1 MTYAE
6 ISQMISAVGIPYAY
20 HHFEEGSG
28 QQPPFITFYY
38 QGDNDFIADNI
49 NYQAIRP
56 LTIEL
61 YTDNKDFTLEQT
73 VENILNQNGLVYS
86 REETYLDSEKMYMVT
101 FMTEIIIT
109 EGE

>member
-38 QGDNDFIADNI
+38 QGDDDFIADNI

-61 YTDNKDFTLEQT
+61 YTDNKDFALEAA
-73 VENILNQNGLVYS
+73 VESVLTANDLAFS
-86 REETYLDSEKMYMVT
+86 RTETFIDSEQMYMVT
-101 FMTEIIIT
+101 YYTEVIINA
-109 EGE
+109 

>member
-20 HHFEEGSG
+20 HHFEEDSG

-38 QGDNDFIADNI
+38 QGDNDLVADNT
-49 NYQAIRP
+49 NYAAIRP

-61 YTDNKDFTLEQT
+61 YTDNKDFALEAA
-73 VENILNQNGLVYS
+73 VESVLTANDLAFS
-86 REETYLDSEKMYMVT
+86 RTEVFIDSEQMYMVT
-101 FMTEIIIT
+101 YYTEVIINA
-109 EGE
+109 

>member
-6 ISQMISAVGIPYAY
+6 ISQMISAVGVPYAY

-38 QGDNDFIADNI
+38 QGDSDFKADDI
-49 NYQAIRP
+49 NYAAIRS

-61 YTDNKDFTLEQT
+61 YTDNKDFALEAA
-73 VENILNQNGLVYS
+73 VESVLTANGLTFS
-86 REETYLDSEKMYMVT
+86 RSEIFIDSEQMYMVT
-101 FMTEIIIT
+101 YNTEVLINA
-109 EGE
+109 

>member
-38 QGDNDFIADNI
+38 QGDDDFIADNI
-49 NYQAIRP
+49 NYQTIRP

-61 YTDNKDFTLEQT
+61 YTDNKNFALEAA
-73 VENILNQNGLVYS
+73 VESVLTANDLAFS
-86 REETYLDSEKMYMVT
+86 RT
-101 FMTEIIIT
+101 
-109 EGE
+109 

>member
-61 YTDNKDFTLEQT
+61 YTDNKNFALEAA
-73 VENILNQNGLVYS
+73 VESVLTANDLAFS
-86 REETYLDSEKMYMVT
+86 RTEVFIDSEQMYMVT
-101 FMTEIIIT
+101 YYTEVIINA
-109 EGE
+109 

>member
-38 QGDNDFIADNI
+38 QGDDDFIADNI

-56 LTIEL
+56 MTIEL
-61 YTDNKDFTLEQT
+61 YTDNKDFALEAA
-73 VENILNQNGLVYS
+73 VESVLTANDLAFS
-86 REETYLDSEKMYMVT
+86 RTEVFIDSEQMYMVT
-101 FMTEIIIT
+101 YYTEVIINA
-109 EGE
+109 

>member
-38 QGDNDFIADNI
+38 DGENDLKADNI
-49 NYQAIRP
+49 NYQRIRP

-61 YTDNKDFTLEQT
+61 YTDNKDFVLEAA
-73 VENILNQNGLVYS
+73 VESVLTANDLAFS
-86 REETYLDSEKMYMVT
+86 RTEIFIDSEQMYMVT
-101 FMTEIIIT
+101 YYTEVIINA
-109 EGE
+109 

>member
-49 NYQAIRP
+49 NYQTIRP

-61 YTDNKDFTLEQT
+61 YTDNKDFALEAA
-73 VENILNQNGLVYS
+73 VESVLTANDLAFS
-86 REETYLDSEKMYMVT
+86 RTEVFINSEQMYMVT
-101 FMTEIIIT
+101 YYTEVIINA
-109 EGE
+109 

>member
-20 HHFEEGSG
+20 HHFGEGSG

-61 YTDNKDFTLEQT
+61 YTDNKDFALEAA
-73 VENILNQNGLVYS
+73 VESVLTANDLAFS
-86 REETYLDSEKMYMVT
+86 RTETFIDSEQMYMVT
-101 FMTEIIIT
+101 YYTEVIINA
-109 EGE
+109 

>member
-38 QGDNDFIADNI
+38 QGDNDLVADNI
-49 NYQAIRP
+49 NYAAIRP

-61 YTDNKDFTLEQT
+61 YTDNKDFALEAA
-73 VENILNQNGLVYS
+73 VESVLTANDLAFS
-86 REETYLDSEKMYMVT
+86 RTETFIDSEQMYMVT
-101 FMTEIIIT
+101 YYTEVIINA
-109 EGE
+109 

>member
-38 QGDNDFIADNI
+38 QGDNDLIADNI
-49 NYQAIRP
+49 NYQTVRP

-61 YTDNKDFTLEQT
+61 YTDNKDFALEAA
-73 VENILNQNGLVYS
+73 VESVLTANDLAFS
-86 REETYLDSEKMYMVT
+86 RTEVFIDSEQMYMVT
-101 FMTEIIIT
+101 YYTEVIINA
-109 EGE
+109 

>member
-56 LTIEL
+56 MTLEL
-61 YTDNKDFTLEQT
+61 YTDNKDFALEAA
-73 VENILNQNGLVYS
+73 VESVLTANDLAFS
-86 REETYLDSEKMYMVT
+86 RTEVFIDSEQMYMVT
-101 FMTEIIIT
+101 YYTEVIINA
-109 EGE
+109 

>member
-6 ISQMISAVGIPYAY
+6 ISQMISAVGVPYAY

-61 YTDNKDFTLEQT
+61 YTDNKDFTLEAA
-73 VENILNQNGLVYS
+73 VESVLTANDLTFS
-86 REETYLDSEKMYMVT
+86 RSEIFIDSEQMYMVT
-101 FMTEIIIT
+101 YNTEVLINA
-109 EGE
+109 

>member
-38 QGDNDFIADNI
+38 QGDDDFIADNI

-61 YTDNKDFTLEQT
+61 YTDNKNFALEAA
-73 VENILNQNGLVYS
+73 VESVLTANDLAFS
-86 REETYLDSEKMYMVT
+86 RTEVFIDSEQMYMVT
-101 FMTEIIIT
+101 YYTEVIINA
-109 EGE
+109 

>member
-38 QGDNDFIADNI
+38 QGDNDLVADNI
-49 NYQAIRP
+49 NYAAIRP

-61 YTDNKDFTLEQT
+61 YTDNKNFALEAA
-73 VENILNQNGLVYS
+73 VESVLTANDLAFS
-86 REETYLDSEKMYMVT
+86 RTETFIDSEQMYMVT
-101 FMTEIIIT
+101 YYTEVIINA
-109 EGE
+109 

>member
-38 QGDNDFIADNI
+38 QGDNDLVADNI
-49 NYQAIRP
+49 NYAAIRP

-61 YTDNKDFTLEQT
+61 YTDNKDFALEAA
-73 VENILNQNGLVYS
+73 VESVLTANDLAFS
-86 REETYLDSEKMYMVT
+86 KTETFIDSEQMYMVT
-101 FMTEIIIT
+101 YYTEVIINA
-109 EGE
+109 

>member
-6 ISQMISAVGIPYAY
+6 IATMLSAVGVPFAY

-38 QGDNDFIADNI
+38 EGENDLKADNI
-49 NYQAIRP
+49 NYQLVRP

-61 YTDNKDFTLEQT
+61 YTNNKDFVLEAA
-73 VENILNQNGLVYS
+73 VEAVLTANGLAYS
-86 REETYLDSEKMYMVT
+86 RSETYIDSERMYMVT
-101 FMTEIIIT
+101 YNTEVLIN
-109 EGE
+109 G

>member
-49 NYQAIRP
+49 NYQAVRP

-61 YTDNKDFTLEQT
+61 YTDNKDFALEAA
-73 VENILNQNGLVYS
+73 VESVLTANDLAFS
-86 REETYLDSEKMYMVT
+86 RTETFIDSEQMYMVT
-101 FMTEIIIT
+101 YYTEVIINA
-109 EGE
+109 

>member
-20 HHFEEGSG
+20 RHFEEGSG

-38 QGDNDFIADNI
+38 DDENDLKADNI
-49 NYQAIRP
+49 NYQRIRP

-61 YTDNKDFTLEQT
+61 YTDNKDFVLEAA
-73 VENILNQNGLVYS
+73 VESVLTANDLAFS
-86 REETYLDSEKMYMVT
+86 RTEVFIDSEQMYMVT
-101 FMTEIIIT
+101 YNTEVLINA
-109 EGE
+109 

>member
-20 HHFEEGSG
+20 RHFEEGSG

-38 QGDNDFIADNI
+38 DGENDLKADNI
-49 NYQAIRP
+49 NYQRIRP

-61 YTDNKDFTLEQT
+61 YTDNKDFVLEAA
-73 VENILNQNGLVYS
+73 VESVLTANDLAFS
-86 REETYLDSEKMYMVT
+86 RTEVFIDSEQMYMVT
-101 FMTEIIIT
+101 YNTEVLINA
-109 EGE
+109 

>member
-61 YTDNKDFTLEQT
+61 YTDNKDFALEAA
-73 VENILNQNGLVYS
+73 VESVLTANDLAFS
-86 REETYLDSEKMYMVT
+86 RTETFIDSEQMYMVT
-101 FMTEIIIT
+101 YYTEVIINA
-109 EGE
+109 

>member
-61 YTDNKDFTLEQT
+61 YTDNKDFALEAA
-73 VENILNQNGLVYS
+73 VESVLTAHDLAFS
-86 REETYLDSEKMYMVT
+86 RTEVFIDSEQMYMVT
-101 FMTEIIIT
+101 YYTEVIINA
-109 EGE
+109 

>member
-20 HHFEEGSG
+20 RHFEEGSG

-49 NYQAIRP
+49 NYQAIRT

-61 YTDNKDFTLEQT
+61 YTDNKDFALEAA
-73 VENILNQNGLVYS
+73 VESVLTANDLAFS
-86 REETYLDSEKMYMVT
+86 RTETFIDSEQMYMVT
-101 FMTEIIIT
+101 YNTEVLINA
-109 EGE
+109 

>member
-38 QGDNDFIADNI
+38 DGENDLKADNI
-49 NYQAIRP
+49 NYQTIRP

-61 YTDNKDFTLEQT
+61 YTDNKDFVLEAA
-73 VENILNQNGLVYS
+73 VESVLTANGLTFS
-86 REETYLDSEKMYMVT
+86 RTEVFIDSEQMYMVT
-101 FMTEIIIT
+101 YYTEVIINA
-109 EGE
+109 

>member
-49 NYQAIRP
+49 NYQAVRP
-56 LTIEL
+56 LTLEL
-61 YTDNKDFTLEQT
+61 YTDNKDFALEAA
-73 VENILNQNGLVYS
+73 VESVLTANDLSFS
-86 REETYLDSEKMYMVT
+86 RTEVFIDSEQMYMVT
-101 FMTEIIIT
+101 YYTEVLINV
-109 EGE
+109 

>member
-20 HHFEEGSG
+20 HHFGEGSG

-38 QGDNDFIADNI
+38 QGDGDFKADDI
-49 NYQAIRP
+49 NYAAVRP

-61 YTDNKDFTLEQT
+61 YTDNKNFALEAA
-73 VENILNQNGLVYS
+73 VESVLTANDLAFS
-86 REETYLDSEKMYMVT
+86 RTEVFIDSEQMYMVT
-101 FMTEIIIT
+101 YYTEVIINA
-109 EGE
+109 

>member
-49 NYQAIRP
+49 NYQAVRP
-56 LTIEL
+56 LTLEL
-61 YTDNKDFTLEQT
+61 YTDNKDFALEAA
-73 VENILNQNGLVYS
+73 VESVLTANDLAFS
-86 REETYLDSEKMYMVT
+86 RTEVFIDSEQMYMVT
-101 FMTEIIIT
+101 YNTEVLINA
-109 EGE
+109 

>member
-6 ISQMISAVGIPYAY
+6 ISQMISAVGVPYAY

-38 QGDNDFIADNI
+38 QEDSDFKADDI
-49 NYQAIRP
+49 NYAAIRP

-61 YTDNKDFTLEQT
+61 YTDNKDFALEAA
-73 VENILNQNGLVYS
+73 VESVLTANGLTFS
-86 REETYLDSEKMYMVT
+86 RSEIFIDSEQMYMVT
-101 FMTEIIIT
+101 YNTEVLINA
-109 EGE
+109 

>member
-38 QGDNDFIADNI
+38 QGDNDLVADNI
-49 NYQAIRP
+49 NYAAIRP

-61 YTDNKDFTLEQT
+61 YTDNKNFVLEAA
-73 VENILNQNGLVYS
+73 VESVLTANDLAFS
-86 REETYLDSEKMYMVT
+86 RTETFIDSEQMYMVT
-101 FMTEIIIT
+101 YYTEVIINA
-109 EGE
+109 

>member
-38 QGDNDFIADNI
+38 QGDNDLVADNI
-49 NYQAIRP
+49 NYAAVRP

-61 YTDNKDFTLEQT
+61 YTDNKDFVLEAA
-73 VENILNQNGLVYS
+73 VESVLTANDLAFS
-86 REETYLDSEKMYMVT
+86 RTETFIDSEQMYMVT
-101 FMTEIIIT
+101 YYTEVIINA
-109 EGE
+109 

>member
-61 YTDNKDFTLEQT
+61 YTDNKNFALEAA
-73 VENILNQNGLVYS
+73 VESVLTANDLAFS
-86 REETYLDSEKMYMVT
+86 RTETFIDSEQMYMVT
-101 FMTEIIIT
+101 YYTEVIINA
-109 EGE
+109 

>member
-6 ISQMISAVGIPYAY
+6 ISTMLSAVGVPFAY

-38 QGDNDFIADNI
+38 EGENDLKADNI
-49 NYQAIRP
+49 NYQPVRP

-61 YTDNKDFTLEQT
+61 YTDNKDFVLEAA
-73 VENILNQNGLVYS
+73 VEAVLTANGLAFS
-86 REETYLDSEKMYMVT
+86 RAETYIESERMYMVSYN
-101 FMTEIIIT
+101 TEVLIN
-109 EGE
+109 G